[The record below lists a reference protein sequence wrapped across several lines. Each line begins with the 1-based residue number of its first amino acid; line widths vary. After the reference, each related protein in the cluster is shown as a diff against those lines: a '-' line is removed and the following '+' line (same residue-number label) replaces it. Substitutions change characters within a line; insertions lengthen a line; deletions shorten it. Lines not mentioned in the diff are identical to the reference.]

1 MPSATEKEVTKWG
14 WSCLGLTM
22 VREVGV
28 LIPGPG
34 QERLSILTSLS
45 RVWSPMFSRGKPK
58 DLNLM
63 WILFFAFF
71 QFSPFLEQLVGA
83 GVAAT
88 DLRRCVKHQMS
99 RIKYLKNL
107 PTSSTLVKW
116 PVKTLLFAL
125 QAGVI
130 DSNWYHEGCF
140 WTQQLKFMMSP
151 HVQNFT
157 SVRRLEGWCHSRRHI
172 PLSHTV
178 LFQGRAQ
185 MTTHIFSTVY
195 GVPLVCRA
203 PFGSG
208 LFIRVKLGTP
218 PLRMLFIR
226 KQILD
231 GGPEVCLV
239 LSLHYSPAFQTLGGK
254 LVKGRPDW
262 QYKPFQL
269 QLNSSS

>member
-1 MPSATEKEVTKWG
+1 MPSAAKREVTKGG
-14 WSCLGLTM
+14 WSCLGLTV
-22 VREVGV
+22 VRKVGV

-34 QERLSILTSLS
+34 QERLSIHTSLS
-45 RVWSPMFSRGKPK
+45 RVWSPVFSGGKPQ
-58 DLNLM
+58 DLNLV
-63 WILFFAFF
+63 WILFFAFL

-83 GVAAT
+83 GVADV
-88 DLRRCVKHQMS
+88 DLRLCVKHQMS
-99 RIKYLKNL
+99 RIKYLRNL
-107 PTSSTLVKW
+107 PTSSTLVKL

-130 DSNWYHEGCF
+130 DSNWYREGCF

-178 LFQGRAQ
+178 PFQGRAQ
-185 MTTHIFSTVY
+185 MTTHIFNTLY

-208 LFIRVKLGTP
+208 VFIRVRLGTP
-218 PLRMLFIR
+218 LLGMLFIR
-226 KQILD
+226 KQILEW
-231 GGPEVCLV
+231 GTRSLSGP
-239 LSLHYSPAFQTLGGK
+239 QTALLTGFPNTRGK

-262 QYKPFQL
+262 QNKPFQL